1 MYKGQKSF
9 HGGGSAVKIFLG
21 ASSML
26 LPACIRQVCGQKN
39 TLRSLSITSMRKESI
54 PLRQDVEKRMVSL
67 IQSEQVW
74 LIWMVVIA
82 LGAFAILAE
91 QKFKWGGKIG
101 SAIIA
106 IFSALLLVNIRLI
119 PASSS
124 VYGVIDSYILP
135 LSIPLLLFQC
145 DLRKIIRESGKL
157 CIVFF
162 VSAVGTLVGVAVC
175 GLVFR
180 DVDGVSGIAAMT
192 TGAHIGGTVNLVA
205 MGQTFQMDANYVN
218 ACAIA
223 ANLFL
228 AFYMLL
234 LSSAANLK
242 IVRKMYRTPFIDE
255 MESSVDTGKSMA
267 ESYWKPKNISLL
279 SLAMSLATTFVITG
293 VSQTICTAVN
303 GTDAPFIVKQLFGS
317 IYLVMT
323 LITVALVTLF
333 PKYFEKLQGA
343 EELGNFAIIL
353 FFVGLGCKAN
363 LAELAQIG
371 LIVVAFIICIMVCNF
386 FVTMIVGKI
395 FKWSYEEISVCCN
408 ATFGGPTTAAAY
420 AINKG
425 WHALVVPSILVG
437 LLGYIIGNYF
447 GVLIGNLLM

>member
-1 MYKGQKSF
+1 MTSF
-9 HGGGSAVKIFLG
+9 
-21 ASSML
+21 
-26 LPACIRQVCGQKN
+26 
-39 TLRSLSITSMRKESI
+39 
-54 PLRQDVEKRMVSL
+54 
-67 IQSEQVW
+67 IQSDQVW
-74 LIWMVVIA
+74 LIWAVVIS

-106 IFSALLLVNIRLI
+106 IFSAMILVNVHLI
-119 PASSS
+119 PVSSE
-124 VYGVIDSYILP
+124 VYTVINSYILP

-145 DLRKIIRESGKL
+145 DLRRIIRDSGKL
-157 CIVFF
+157 AVIFF
-162 VSAVGTLVGVAVC
+162 VAAVGTLIGV
-175 GLVFR
+175 
-180 DVDGVSGIAAMT
+180 AAMT

-205 MGQTFQMDANYVN
+205 MGQTFNMEANYVN

-228 AFYMLL
+228 AFYMLM

-242 IVRKMYRTPFIDE
+242 FVRKMYLHPYIDE
-255 MESSVDTGKSMA
+255 MERAADGGKSMA

-279 SLAMSLATTFVITG
+279 SIALSLATTFVITG
-293 VSQTICTAVN
+293 VSQTICTFVN
-303 GTDAPFIVKQLFGS
+303 ATEAPFIVKQLLGS

-323 LITVALVTLF
+323 LITVTLVTLF

-353 FFVGLGCKAN
+353 FFVGLGCAAN

-371 LIVVAFIICIMVCNF
+371 VVVIAFIICIMIFNF
-386 FVTMIVGKI
+386 LVTMAIGKI
-395 FKWSYEEISVCCN
+395 FKWSYEEISLACN
-408 ATFGGPTTAAAY
+408 ATFGGPTTAAAF

-425 WHALVVPSILVG
+425 WHELVVPSILVG

>member
-1 MYKGQKSF
+1 M
-9 HGGGSAVKIFLG
+9 
-21 ASSML
+21 
-26 LPACIRQVCGQKN
+26 
-39 TLRSLSITSMRKESI
+39 
-54 PLRQDVEKRMVSL
+54 
-67 IQSEQVW
+67 
-74 LIWMVVIA
+74 
-82 LGAFAILAE
+82 GAFAILAE

-106 IFSALLLVNIRLI
+106 IFSAMILVNVHLI
-119 PASSS
+119 PVSSE
-124 VYGVIDSYILP
+124 VYTVINSYILP

-145 DLRKIIRESGKL
+145 DLRRIIRDSGKL
-157 CIVFF
+157 AVIFF
-162 VSAVGTLVGVAVC
+162 VAAVGTLIGV
-175 GLVFR
+175 
-180 DVDGVSGIAAMT
+180 AAMT

-205 MGQTFQMDANYVN
+205 MGQTFNMEANYVN

-228 AFYMLL
+228 AFYMLM

-242 IVRKMYRTPFIDE
+242 FVRKMYLHPYIDE
-255 MESSVDTGKSMA
+255 MERAADGGKSMA

-279 SLAMSLATTFVITG
+279 SIALSLATTFVITG
-293 VSQTICTAVN
+293 VSQTICTFVN
-303 GTDAPFIVKQLFGS
+303 ATEAPFIVKQLLGS

-323 LITVALVTLF
+323 LITVTLVTLF

-353 FFVGLGCKAN
+353 FFVGLGCAAN

-371 LIVVAFIICIMVCNF
+371 VVVIAFIICIMIFNF
-386 FVTMIVGKI
+386 LVTMAIGKI
-395 FKWSYEEISVCCN
+395 FKWSYEEISLACN
-408 ATFGGPTTAAAY
+408 ATFGGPTTAAAF

-425 WHALVVPSILVG
+425 WHELVVPSILVG

>member
-1 MYKGQKSF
+1 MTSF
-9 HGGGSAVKIFLG
+9 
-21 ASSML
+21 
-26 LPACIRQVCGQKN
+26 
-39 TLRSLSITSMRKESI
+39 
-54 PLRQDVEKRMVSL
+54 
-67 IQSEQVW
+67 IQSDQVW
-74 LIWMVVIA
+74 LIWAVVIS

-106 IFSALLLVNIRLI
+106 IFSAMILVNVHLI
-119 PASSS
+119 PVSSE
-124 VYGVIDSYILP
+124 VYTVINSYILP

-145 DLRKIIRESGKL
+145 DLRRIIRDSGKL
-157 CIVFF
+157 AVIFF
-162 VSAVGTLVGVAVC
+162 VAAVGTLIGVAVC
-175 GLVFR
+175 GLMFK
-180 DVDGVSGIAAMT
+180 DVQGVGGIAAMT

-205 MGQTFQMDANYVN
+205 MGQTFNMEANYVN

-228 AFYMLL
+228 AFYMLM

-242 IVRKMYRTPFIDE
+242 FVRKMYLHPYIDE
-255 MESSVDTGKSMA
+255 MERAADGFQSMA
-267 ESYWKPKNISLL
+267 ESKLKPKNISLL
-279 SLAMSLATTFVITG
+279 SIALSLATTFVITG
-293 VSQTICTAVN
+293 VSQTICTFVN
-303 GTDAPFIVKQLFGS
+303 ATEAPFIVKQLLGS

-323 LITVALVTLF
+323 LITVTLVTLF

-353 FFVGLGCKAN
+353 FFVGLGCAAN

-371 LIVVAFIICIMVCNF
+371 VVVIAFIICIMIFNF
-386 FVTMIVGKI
+386 LVTMAIGKI
-395 FKWSYEEISVCCN
+395 FKWSYEEISLACN
-408 ATFGGPTTAAAY
+408 ATFGGPTTAAAF

-425 WHALVVPSILVG
+425 WHELVVPSILVG

>member
-1 MYKGQKSF
+1 M
-9 HGGGSAVKIFLG
+9 
-21 ASSML
+21 
-26 LPACIRQVCGQKN
+26 
-39 TLRSLSITSMRKESI
+39 T
-54 PLRQDVEKRMVSL
+54 SL
-67 IQSEQVW
+67 IKPEQVW
-74 LIWMVVIA
+74 LIWAVIIA
-82 LGAFAILAE
+82 LGAFSIFAE

-106 IFSALLLVNIRLI
+106 IFSALILVNVRLI
-119 PASSS
+119 PVNSDP
-124 VYGVIDSYILP
+124 VGVINNYILP

-145 DLRKIIRESGKL
+145 NLKRIIRDSGKL

-162 VSAVGTLVGVAVC
+162 VASVGTLIGVAIC
-175 GLVFR
+175 GTIFR
-180 DVDGVSGIAAMT
+180 DVEGIAGIAAMT

-205 MGQTFQMDANYVN
+205 MGQTFNMDANYVN

-234 LSSAANLK
+234 LSSAANFK
-242 IVRKMYRTPFIDE
+242 IVRKLYPHPYIDA
-255 MESSVDTGKSMA
+255 MESSTESDKSMA

-279 SLAMSLATTFVITG
+279 SIALSIATTFVITG

-303 GTDAPFIVKQLFGS
+303 ATEAPFIVKQLFGS

-323 LITVALVTLF
+323 LITVTLVTLF

-353 FFVGLGCKAN
+353 FFVGLGCAAD
-363 LAELAQIG
+363 LGELTRIG
-371 LIVVAFIICIMVCNF
+371 IVVCAFIICIMICNF
-386 FVTMIVGKI
+386 LFTMIIGKL
-395 FKWSYEEISVCCN
+395 FKWSYEEIAVCCN
-408 ATFGGPTTAAAY
+408 ATYGGPTTGAAM

-425 WHALVVPSILVG
+425 WHPLVVPTILVG

-447 GVLIGNLLM
+447 GVAIGNFFM

>member
-1 MYKGQKSF
+1 
-9 HGGGSAVKIFLG
+9 
-21 ASSML
+21 ML
-26 LPACIRQVCGQKN
+26 M
-39 TLRSLSITSMRKESI
+39 T
-54 PLRQDVEKRMVSL
+54 SL

-74 LIWMVVIA
+74 LIWAVVIS
-82 LGAFAILAE
+82 LGAFSILAE

-106 IFSALLLVNIRLI
+106 IFSALILVNVRLI
-119 PASSS
+119 PVSSS
-124 VYGVIDSYILP
+124 VYGVINSYILP

-145 DLRKIIRESGKL
+145 DLRRIVKDSGKL
-157 CIVFF
+157 CVVFA
-162 VSAVGTLVGVAVC
+162 VASVGTLIGVFIA
-175 GLVFR
+175 GMVFR
-180 DVDGVSGIAAMT
+180 DAEGVAGIAAMT

-205 MGQTFQMDANYVN
+205 MGQTFNMDANYVN

-228 AFYMLL
+228 AFYMLMM
-234 LSSAANLK
+234 SSAANSK
-242 IVRKMYRTPFIDE
+242 IIRKLFPHPYIDAVE
-255 MESSVDTGKSMA
+255 NATETGMSQA

-279 SLAMSLATTFVITG
+279 SIALSLATTFVITG

-303 GTDAPFIVKQLFGS
+303 ATEAPFIVKQLFGS

-323 LITVALVTLF
+323 LITVTLVTMF

-353 FFVGLGCKAN
+353 FFVGLGCAAN
-363 LAELAQIG
+363 LAELAKIG
-371 LIVVAFIICIMVCNF
+371 VVVIGFIVCIMICNF
-386 FVTMIVGKI
+386 FFTLLIGKL
-395 FKWSYEEISVCCN
+395 FKWSYEECSVCMN

-425 WHALVVPSILVG
+425 WHPLVVPSILVG

-447 GVLIGNLLM
+447 GVMIGNFFL

>member
-1 MYKGQKSF
+1 MT
-9 HGGGSAVKIFLG
+9 
-21 ASSML
+21 
-26 LPACIRQVCGQKN
+26 
-39 TLRSLSITSMRKESI
+39 TLIK
-54 PLRQDVEKRMVSL
+54 P
-67 IQSEQVW
+67 EQVW
-74 LIWMVVIA
+74 LIWAVVIA
-82 LGAFAILAE
+82 LGAFSILAE

-106 IFSALLLVNIRLI
+106 IFSALLLVNIRVI
-119 PASSS
+119 PVSSAPVS
-124 VYGVIDSYILP
+124 VINSYILP

-145 DLRKIIRESGKL
+145 DLKRILKDSGRL

-162 VSAVGTLVGVAVC
+162 VAAVGTLIGVFIC
-175 GLVFR
+175 GMIFR
-180 DVDGVSGIAAMT
+180 DVEGVHGIAAME

-205 MGQTFQMDANYVN
+205 MGATFNMDANYVN
-218 ACAIA
+218 AVAIA

-234 LSSAANLK
+234 MSSAANFK
-242 IVRKMYRTPFIDE
+242 IVRKLYPHPYIDA
-255 MESSVDTGKSMA
+255 MENAVEGDKSMS

-279 SLAMSLATTFVITG
+279 SLALSIATTFVITG
-293 VSQTICTAVN
+293 ISQTICGFVN
-303 GTDAPFIVKQLFGS
+303 ATDAPFIVKQLFGS

-323 LITVALVTLF
+323 LITVTLVTLF

-353 FFVGLGCKAN
+353 FFVGLGCAAN

-371 LIVVAFIICIMVCNF
+371 VIVIAFILCVMFCNF
-386 FVTMIVGKI
+386 MFTMLVGKI
-395 FKWSYEEISVCCN
+395 FKWTYEEIAMACN
-408 ATFGGPTTAAAY
+408 ATFGGPTTAAAM

-425 WHALVVPSILVG
+425 WHPLVVPSILVG

-447 GVLIGNLLM
+447 GVMVGNFFM